1 MPFDGDLILRLF
13 ETIPGRY
20 SIQGT
25 FYSIIAVIII
35 NSIRRSWNI
44 NSPVILQR
52 LHFVSI
58 IMPPLT
64 IPLYYLLNPSRN
76 SPEWRLRSLID
87 IESLLSIEYA
97 GINAGMVMLFLMIIT
112 ALIFFLQEI
121 IPVIKNITM
130 TKREEEKRIVKTFYI
145 NFFDQKHEVKIIE
158 DEEYI
163 IFSSTGIRPS
173 IYISTGLI
181 NDLSEEELDAAL
193 AHEAAHIL
201 RSKRPLLIAVF
212 IFRVMM
218 FFNPVVLIEFRK
230 AVQEEEKICDRMALK
245 ITGNP
250 AVFMS
255 VLKRF
260 IREGNEKSG
269 SFNESSHNLLIKERL
284 EELSRVPKKSSDFL
298 GYESSTEEPED
309 TGILPLTLAIIST
322 GVINYFIV

>member
-1 MPFDGDLILRLF
+1 MPFDGNIILRLY
-13 ETIPGRY
+13 ETIPGSY
-20 SIQGT
+20 AIQGT
-25 FYSIIAVIII
+25 VYSIIAVIII
-35 NSIRRSWNI
+35 NSIKKSWNI

-52 LHFVSI
+52 LHFIPI

-76 SPEWRLRSLID
+76 SAEWRLRALVD
-87 IESLLSIEYA
+87 IESILTIEYA
-97 GINAGMVMLFLMIIT
+97 GINVGMIMLFLMILT
-112 ALIFFLQEI
+112 ALIFLLQET

-130 TKREEEKRIVKTFYI
+130 TKREEEKRIVKTFDI
-145 NFFDQKHEVKIIE
+145 NLFNQKHEVKIIE
-158 DEEYI
+158 DNEYI

-173 IYISTGLI
+173 IYVSTGLI

-193 AHEAAHIL
+193 AHEAAHIH
-201 RSKRPLLIAVF
+201 RGKRPSLIAVF

-250 AVFMS
+250 AAFMS

-260 IREGNEKSG
+260 IPEGNEKSG
-269 SFNESSHNLLIKERL
+269 SFNESSHNLLIRERL
-284 EELSRVPKKSSDFL
+284 EELN
-298 GYESSTEEPED
+298 STEEPENA
-309 TGILPLTLAIIST
+309 GIFPLALAIIST

>member
-1 MPFDGDLILRLF
+1 MPFDGDLILRLY

-25 FYSIIAVIII
+25 VYSVIAVIII
-35 NSIRRSWNI
+35 NSIKKSWNI
-44 NSPVILQR
+44 NSPLILQR
-52 LHFVSI
+52 LHFIPI

-76 SPEWRLRSLID
+76 SPEWRLRALVD
-87 IESLLSIEYA
+87 VEGLLTIEYA
-97 GINAGMVMLFLMIIT
+97 GINVGMVMLFLMILT
-112 ALIFFLQEI
+112 ALIFFLQET

-130 TKREEEKRIVKTFYI
+130 TKKEEEKRIVKTFDI
-145 NFFDQKHEVKIIE
+145 NFFDQKHEVKVIE
-158 DEEYI
+158 DNEYI
-163 IFSSTGIRPS
+163 IFSSIGIRPS
-173 IYISTGLI
+173 IYVSTGLI
-181 NDLSEEELDAAL
+181 NDLSEEELNAAL

-201 RSKRPLLIAVF
+201 RGKRPSLIAVF

-250 AVFMS
+250 AAFMS

-260 IREGNEKSG
+260 IHEGNGKSG

-284 EELSRVPKKSSDFL
+284 EGLSSNK
-298 GYESSTEEPED
+298 EPEN
-309 TGILPLTLAIIST
+309 TGILPLALAIIST

>member
-1 MPFDGDLILRLF
+1 MPFDGNIILRLY
-13 ETIPGRY
+13 ETIPGSY
-20 SIQGT
+20 AIQGT
-25 FYSIIAVIII
+25 VYSIIAVIII
-35 NSIRRSWNI
+35 NSIKKSWNI

-52 LHFVSI
+52 LHFIPI

-76 SPEWRLRSLID
+76 SAEWRLRALVD
-87 IESLLSIEYA
+87 IESILTIEYA
-97 GINAGMVMLFLMIIT
+97 GINVGMIMLFLMILT
-112 ALIFFLQEI
+112 ALIFLLQET

-130 TKREEEKRIVKTFYI
+130 TKREEEKRIVKTFDI
-145 NFFDQKHEVKIIE
+145 NLFNQKHEVKIIE
-158 DEEYI
+158 DNEYI

-173 IYISTGLI
+173 IYVSTGLI

-193 AHEAAHIL
+193 AHEAAHIH
-201 RSKRPLLIAVF
+201 RGKRPSLIAVF

-250 AVFMS
+250 AAFMS

-260 IREGNEKSG
+260 IPEGNEKSD
-269 SFNESSHNLLIKERL
+269 SFNESSHNLLIRERL
-284 EELSRVPKKSSDFL
+284 EELN
-298 GYESSTEEPED
+298 STEEPEN
-309 TGILPLTLAIIST
+309 TGIFPLALAIIST